1 MPFLELTAKQSRAS
15 WEEQIPAERSTH
27 QESQGNKGI
36 LHFKLESIHLLTFHM
51 QTDSFEDYHYLCVFV
66 MTVSAPTEIVSALQ
80 HLRDVDV
87 GGPLGDLHDLMIA
100 DFG

>member
-1 MPFLELTAKQSRAS
+1 
-15 WEEQIPAERSTH
+15 
-27 QESQGNKGI
+27 
-36 LHFKLESIHLLTFHM
+36 M

-66 MTVSAPTEIVSALQ
+66 TTVSGPTEIVSALQ